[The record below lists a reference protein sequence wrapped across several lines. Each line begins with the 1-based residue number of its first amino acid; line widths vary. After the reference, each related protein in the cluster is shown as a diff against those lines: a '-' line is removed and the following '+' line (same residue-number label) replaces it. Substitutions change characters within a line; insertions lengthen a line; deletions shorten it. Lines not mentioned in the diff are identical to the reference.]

1 MAKPDTETLRRQ
13 ARDVFGRELS
23 TAQIEAYRGR
33 LPTMLRNLQILE
45 AWQARLRL
53 AHPALVQR
61 VRAGDEH
68 G

>member
-1 MAKPDTETLRRQ
+1 MAKPDIETLQRQ

-23 TAQIEAYRGR
+23 TAQVEAYRGR

-45 AWQARLRL
+45 AWRARLRL
-53 AHPALVQR
+53 AHPALIQR
-61 VRAGDEH
+61 VRADDDH